1 MRDRARAF
9 RDHSSRSTARASRA
23 TATDR
28 HLILNALD
36 ARLTHRARE
45 RATRTTDFAY
55 STIRDEGANCPVL
68 VYVSTADVDAL
79 CAFRTLKLML
89 RSDNVAYS
97 VFPVSGYGELQRL
110 GEEIPDDGQ
119 QRAIVLINCGGT
131 EDVKTVMGLREGA
144 RAYVFDSHRPLDL
157 ENTRAD
163 NQDVLVMRDDKEGE
177 ESFPEPDSEDDSD
190 SDDDDDEDDDAGAKG
205 GESPRTRRLRKAEK
219 QRERAAYYARGSFYG
234 RSSGMVMYDIAYRM
248 SKDRLENYLPLWLAV
263 LSMTDQYLHQRL
275 SHEMYTSCVME
286 LATRVSAMSNADMPT
301 TRSLED
307 GTIVKAFDERRLQ
320 YNEEF
325 RFMLLRHWTL
335 YESMLHSNYVATQL
349 QTWTERGRANL
360 NSLFAHVGI
369 PLDVAKQKYS
379 HMSPAQVKQFEERLD
394 EYGASHGLDNVKFWS
409 FQYSHGYALRV
420 CAADVVYGATALLE
434 GMLDREEEDRTPADN
449 FWRASQALSLGNW
462 DEMEAGISHA
472 IRLQQAV
479 MRQGGIALASS
490 AHIRTTGSLRCFSL
504 LDHGSP
510 ADVKLFMHPLSLLK
524 LALFVQDALRVT
536 KKRLR
541 PLVCIGP
548 SAEDESLALIVGV
561 TAKPNTDDAAGGNFF
576 THSFKMAAERIHARF
591 RHDSFEASV
600 IQVARRDLGPF
611 IEALSDID
619 AERLARLRMAAE

>member
-1 MRDRARAF
+1 M
-9 RDHSSRSTARASRA
+9 
-23 TATDR
+23 
-28 HLILNALD
+28 LI
-36 ARLTHRARE
+36 
-45 RATRTTDFAY
+45 
-55 STIRDEGANCPVL
+55 
-68 VYVSTADVDAL
+68 YVSTADVDSL
-79 CAFRTLKLML
+79 CAFRVLKLML

-110 GEEIPDDGQ
+110 GGEIPDDGQ

-131 EDVKTVMGLREGA
+131 EDVKSVLGLREGA

-157 ENTRAD
+157 ENANPG

-177 ESFPEPDSEDDSD
+177 ETFPEPDSDGSD
-190 SDDDDDEDDDAGAKG
+190 SDDDDDDDDEEAGG
-205 GESPRTRRLRKAEK
+205 MSPRTRRLQRAER

-234 RSSGMVMYDIAYRM
+234 RSTGMIMYDIAYKM
-248 SKDRLENYLPLWLAV
+248 NKDRLENYLPLWLGV
-263 LSMTDQYLHQRL
+263 VSMTDQYLHQRS
-275 SHEMYTSCVME
+275 SHETYTSCVME
-286 LATRVSAMSNADMPT
+286 LASRVSAMANADASK

-307 GTIVKAFDERRLQ
+307 GTIVQAFADRRLQ

-335 YESMLHSNYVATQL
+335 YESMLHSNYVATAL

-369 PLDVAKQKYS
+369 PLNVAKQRYS
-379 HMSPAQVKQFEERLD
+379 HMSPAQRQQFEERLA
-394 EYGASHGLDNVKFWS
+394 EHGASHGLENSKFWS

-434 GMLDREEEDRTPADN
+434 GLLDREEDDRTQADN
-449 FWRASQALSLGNW
+449 FWRASQSLSLGNW

-472 IRLQQAV
+472 IRLQQAI
-479 MRQGGIALASS
+479 MRQGGVALASS
-490 AHIRTTGSLRCFSL
+490 AHVRTTGSLRCFSL

-510 ADVKLFMHPLSLLK
+510 ADVKLFTHPLSLLK
-524 LALFVQDALRVT
+524 LALFIQDGLRVT
-536 KKRLR
+536 RRRLR
-541 PLVCIGP
+541 PLVVIGP
-548 SAEDESLALIVGV
+548 SADDDSLALIVGV
-561 TAKPNTDDAAGGNFF
+561 TAKPNSDDAVGGNFF

-600 IQVARRDLGPF
+600 IQVAQRDLGQF

-619 AERLARLRMAAE
+619 AERLARIRMASAD